1 MKDETARKKRLLC
14 NTVSSL
20 VFQIVTLVCGFIVPR
35 LILDTYG
42 SSVNGLVLS
51 ITQILGMI
59 AFLELGVGAV
69 VQSSLYKPL
78 AEKNINEVSKIISSA
93 NKFFRRLASILV
105 VYVIF
110 LVILFPFFA
119 AKEFGYG
126 YSATLILTI
135 SISTFAQ
142 YYFGIVN
149 RILLTA
155 DQRGYI
161 QYITQTIAVICNT
174 IACYILIALGC
185 RIQIVKLATS
195 IIYLIQPFAIYL
207 YVRGHYQIDK
217 KIKYDKEPIAQK
229 WNGIAQHVAAVILDG
244 TDTVVL
250 TLFSTL
256 SNVSIYSVYFMV
268 VRGIKQLF
276 MSLTNDI
283 TSLIGELWAK
293 QELNELKKTFGW
305 TEWLI
310 HTGTVFIF
318 GVTAVTIVP
327 FIKVYTLGIND
338 AIYIQYL
345 FAALLVAANAT
356 HCLRLPYNIM
366 ILAAGHY
373 KQTQSN
379 YLIAAAIN
387 IIVSIIAVKVWGLVG
402 VAIGTLIAMSY
413 QTIWMAW
420 YNSKNLLKYPIR
432 NFVKQLLVDIG
443 SVALCAYVSSI
454 FSMKSISYFAWI
466 IYAIKVSLVWIA
478 LMIAINLI
486 FYKEKAQKLFVSI
499 FTRHRFS
506 S

>member
-1 MKDETARKKRLLC
+1 
-14 NTVSSL
+14 
-20 VFQIVTLVCGFIVPR
+20 
-35 LILDTYG
+35 
-42 SSVNGLVLS
+42 
-51 ITQILGMI
+51 
-59 AFLELGVGAV
+59 
-69 VQSSLYKPL
+69 
-78 AEKNINEVSKIISSA
+78 
-93 NKFFRRLASILV
+93 
-105 VYVIF
+105 
-110 LVILFPFFA
+110 
-119 AKEFGYG
+119 
-126 YSATLILTI
+126 
-135 SISTFAQ
+135 
-142 YYFGIVN
+142 
-149 RILLTA
+149 
-155 DQRGYI
+155 
-161 QYITQTIAVICNT
+161 
-174 IACYILIALGC
+174 
-185 RIQIVKLATS
+185 
-195 IIYLIQPFAIYL
+195 
-207 YVRGHYQIDK
+207 
-217 KIKYDKEPIAQK
+217 
-229 WNGIAQHVAAVILDG
+229 
-244 TDTVVL
+244 
-250 TLFSTL
+250 
-256 SNVSIYSVYFMV
+256 MV

-432 NFVKQLLVDIG
+432 NFVKQLSVDIG
-443 SVALCAYVSSI
+443 SVALCAYISSI